1 MNSHL
6 ARPEPAVHQAVQQLL
21 PWLLAGT
28 LDSAELAMTQRHLQT
43 CARCQSDLAWQRKLR
58 AAAAAAPDAGFDA
71 DRGFAQLLPRLGPH
85 RGPQTSTSSSSSSS
99 SSSPRFGVL
108 DRWRQAAAANSAWL
122 KWTALAQL
130 AAIGV
135 LSLLLARPWND
146 ATGYRAMGGP
156 GGGSTAG
163 AADAVVVFRP
173 DTPEREIRRILQAGG
188 ARVVD
193 GPTVTGA
200 YVLALPLPPSR
211 ATAALARMRAESAV
225 TLAQPLAEGRR
236 P

>member
-28 LDSAELAMTQRHLQT
+28 LDSAELAMTQLHLQT
-43 CARCQSDLAWQRKLR
+43 CAQCQADLAWQRKLR
-58 AAAAAAPDAGFDA
+58 AAAPAPDAGFDA
-71 DRGFAQLLPRLGPH
+71 DRGFAQLLPRLGPRLGPH
-85 RGPQTSTSSSSSSS
+85 LGPQTS
-99 SSSPRFGVL
+99 SSSPPIGVL
-108 DRWRQAAAANSAWL
+108 DRWRKAAAANSAWL

-146 ATGYRAMGGP
+146 AAGYRAMGGP

-173 DTPEREIRRILQAGG
+173 DTPEREIRRILQASG

-193 GPTVTGA
+193 GPTVTDA
-200 YVLALPLPPSR
+200 YVLALPPSR
-211 ATAALARMRAESAV
+211 AAAALARMRAESAV
-225 TLAQPLAEGRR
+225 TLAQPLADGRQ

>member
-43 CARCQSDLAWQRKLR
+43 CAHCQADLAWLRKLR
-58 AAAAAAPDAGFDA
+58 AAAAAAAPPDAGFDA
-71 DRGFAQLLPRLGPH
+71 DRGFAQLLPRLGTH
-85 RGPQTSTSSSSSSS
+85 RGPQPSS
-99 SSSPRFGVL
+99 SSSPIGVL

-146 ATGYRAMGGP
+146 AAGYRAMGAP
-156 GGGSTAG
+156 EGGSTAG

-200 YVLALPLPPSR
+200 YVLALPLPPSQ
-211 ATAALARMRAESAV
+211 AGAALARMRAESAV
-225 TLAQPLAEGRR
+225 TLAQPLADRRR

>member
-28 LDSAELAMTQRHLQT
+28 LDSAELAMTQRHLQA
-43 CARCQSDLAWQRKLR
+43 CARCQADLAWHRKLG

-71 DRGFAQLLPRLGPH
+71 DRGFAQLLPRLGPRSGPH
-85 RGPQTSTSSSSSSS
+85 PGPQTSSSSSS
-99 SSSPRFGVL
+99 PIAVL
-108 DRWRQAAAANSAWL
+108 DRWRKAAAANSAWL

-146 ATGYRAMGGP
+146 AAGYRAMGGP

-200 YVLALPLPPSR
+200 YVLALPLPPSQ
-211 ATAALARMRAESAV
+211 AAAALARMRAEYAV
-225 TLAQPLAEGRR
+225 TLAQPLADGQR